1 MSFTRIFGV
10 TILGGVLG
18 LAACAQGASDDPTGG
33 AAPKKSV
40 DKTEPEPPSMKVPE
54 KDPEEDPPPADDD
67 AGQTTTDAGSTTD
80 SGTSPPGD
88 AGDAGKVD
96 SGTTVDAGACAK
108 TAPSNLC
115 GLAPQCGCAANET
128 CDITNK
134 TTGAVSCTLAG
145 GGPLAS
151 LCTTS
156 SQCAKGFTCA
166 YGACRPYCA
175 TIGAACSGVAGV
187 GMCTE
192 LYDPPGALVPNGK
205 VCTITCDLRNP
216 SGVCG
221 SNNCIWD
228 GSVKSTDCD
237 KSGTKN
243 MYDACS
249 SYNDCKQGMACVNHP
264 VFGPECEKWCRIGQ
278 SDCGLFETCEDVYG
292 TNAPTSGGVKLG
304 HCQ

>member
-1 MSFTRIFGV
+1 MSFTRIRPIWRA

-18 LAACAQGASDDPTGG
+18 LAACAQGASDPDPTGD
-33 AAPKKSV
+33 APKKNV
-40 DKTEPEPPSMKVPE
+40 DTTEPEPPSVKVPG
-54 KDPEEDPPPADDD
+54 KTPDEDPPADDD
-67 AGQTTTDAGSTTD
+67 AGQATSDAGSTTTD
-80 SGTSPPGD
+80 SGTTPV
-88 AGDAGKVD
+88 DAGKVD
-96 SGTTVDAGACAK
+96 SGVAVDAGACAK

-134 TTGAVSCTLAG
+134 ATGAVSCTLAG

-156 SQCAKGFTCA
+156 SQCAKGLACA

-175 TIGAACSGVAGV
+175 AINTACSGMAGV

-192 LYDPPGALVPNGK
+192 LYDPPGTLVPNGK

-216 SGVCG
+216 SAVCG
-221 SNNCIWD
+221 SNNCIYD
-228 GSVKSTDCD
+228 GSVKATDCD
-237 KSGTKN
+237 KSGTKDL
-243 MYDACS
+243 YDACS
-249 SYNDCKQGMACVNHP
+249 SYNDCKQGMACVNNP
-264 VFGPECEKWCRIGQ
+264 FFGPECEKWCRIGQ
-278 SDCGLFETCEDVYG
+278 SDCGFLETCEDVYG
-292 TNAPTSGGVKLG
+292 ANAPTSGGVKLG